1 MEKNLDQLKKI
12 ISEKFGVAGEL
23 IVKEAELTADLNL
36 DHLEISDLISIIVSK
51 FQLNITEDDLKS
63 IKTVQDLLILIET
76 FSEEL
81 Y

>member
-81 Y
+81 